1 MRSPSGTQVDGNNVQ
16 SIEPLKTTDDL
27 GEGKGGIWKKWPWKD
42 LDHYELMS
50 DLILKANYSIQD
62 FNDAITDG
70 FFPNIKDTV
79 FLVALAT
86 WIKDAYWQINYT
98 CLKEKIRTKFEFSR
112 QNELTEARNYLE
124 AVRSIVI
131 AHPLNST
138 RHEGYGFG
146 PEGRICIDVRR
157 KSLLDSYP
165 GAVIYRITPKG
176 FEETDSVEDNEI
188 ALMTCRSTQSE
199 KGKLHFERCCLDMRD
214 IRNSAEIYIDAL
226 YELDR
231 YLGRLRKK
239 EFET

>member
-1 MRSPSGTQVDGNNVQ
+1 MQ
-16 SIEPLKTTDDL
+16 SIEPLKTTDGL

-42 LDHYELMS
+42 PDHYELMS

-62 FNDAITDG
+62 FNSTIKDG
-70 FFPNIKDTV
+70 FSPNIKDTV

-86 WIKDAYWQINYT
+86 WIKDAYWQINYA
-98 CLKEKIRTKFEFSR
+98 CLKEVIRAKFEFSR

-131 AHPLNST
+131 AHPLHST
-138 RHEGYGFG
+138 RHEEYGFG

-165 GAVIYRITPKG
+165 GRVIYRITPKG
-176 FEETDSVEDNEI
+176 SEETDSVEDNEI
-188 ALMTCRSTQSE
+188 ALMTCRSTQAE
-199 KGKLHFERCCLDMRD
+199 IGKLHFEKCCLDMCD
-214 IRNSAEIYIDAL
+214 IRNSAQVYIDAL

-231 YLGRLRKK
+231 HLGRLRKK
-239 EFET
+239 DFEA